1 MSKETTNFSQELLA
15 DAFAAIRELE
25 QKEAA
30 ELIADEANYTK
41 ALDEELSKMQTQVSS
56 ENEAFT
62 NRETAKSSSKLKDL
76 DKEIAELEPAVD
88 LEPAV
93 GLEAT
98 ASKGKKRSSK
108 NISTIRLESIQNVQ
122 ARRLIIKRA
131 IIKEGKIGLLS
142 EIIPNHIIK
151 QIIPHKTVS
160 IVESIAKYKDTIN
173 RRIANSMAPLFPEK
187 IRVARA
193 LCGTRPFK
201 EHPGFL
207 WKTPK
212 EYGEY
217 SMWVT
222 PDIPYFF
229 DQFTEMQIMRERC
242 DIRKIASIDKAVQTY
257 MQSVAALGKRE
268 ASLAIKLV
276 RINTFEE
283 LLNFD
288 VEAFQFAYGLYK
300 KQQQE
305 EAELLR
311 SENKEDLAAAA
322 EANLIDMEQ
331 IEAEMEAYYAGIAKS
346 AEGFATDKKE

>member
-1 MSKETTNFSQELLA
+1 MSKETTNFSQELIA
-15 DAFAAIRELE
+15 DALAAIKELE

-62 NRETAKSSSKLKDL
+62 NRETAQSSSKLKDL
-76 DKEIAELEPAVD
+76 DKEIAELEPAI
-88 LEPAV
+88 
-93 GLEAT
+93 GLEVA
-98 ASKGKKRSSK
+98 AEKGKKRNNGK
-108 NISTIRLESIQNVQ
+108 KACTVRLESIQNVQ
-122 ARRLIIKRA
+122 ARRLIIKRT

-142 EIIPNHIIK
+142 ELIPNHIIK
-151 QIIPHKTVS
+151 QIIPHKTAG

-173 RRIANSMAPLFPEK
+173 RRIASSMAPLFPEK

-229 DQFTEMQIMRERC
+229 DQFTEMQIMREHC
-242 DIRKIASIDKAVQTY
+242 DTRKLASIDKAVQTY

-268 ASLAIKLV
+268 ASLAIKLI

-288 VEAFQFAYGLYK
+288 VEAFQFAYDLYK

-311 SENKEDLAAAA
+311 SENKEDLATAV
-322 EANLIDMEQ
+322 EANLIDMAQ
-331 IEAEMEAYYAGIAKS
+331 VEAEMESYYASIAKS

>member
-1 MSKETTNFSQELLA
+1 MPNEITNFSQELITSAL
-15 DAFAAIRELE
+15 AAINELE
-25 QKEAA
+25 QKEAE
-30 ELIADEANYTK
+30 ELAAAEANYAK
-41 ALDEELSKMQTQVSS
+41 DLDIELGKMQTQVSS
-56 ENEAFT
+56 EDEAFT
-62 NRETAKSSSKLKDL
+62 NREAAQSSSKLKDL
-76 DKEIAELEPAVD
+76 DKAIIELEPS
-88 LEPAV
+88 LSTEI
-93 GLEAT
+93 AT
-98 ASKGKKRSSK
+98 TKGKKGSNK
-108 NISTIRLESIQNVQ
+108 NIDTLRIDTVNNIQV
-122 ARRLIIKRA
+122 RRLFIKRT

-142 EIIPNHIIK
+142 ELIPNKIIK
-151 QIIPHKTVS
+151 QIIPFKTSS
-160 IVESIAKYKDTIN
+160 IVNSIARYKATIN
-173 RRIANSMAPLFPEK
+173 RRIANCIAPLFPEK

-193 LCGTRPFK
+193 ICGSRPFK

-212 EYGEY
+212 EYGGY

-242 DIRKIASIDKAVQTY
+242 DIRKIASIDKAVQSY
-257 MQSVAALGKRE
+257 MESVNALGKRE
-268 ASLAIKLV
+268 ASLAIKLI

-288 VEAFQFAYGLYK
+288 IEAFQFAYSLYE

-311 SENKEDLAAAA
+311 SENKEDLATAA

-331 IEAEMEAYYAGIAKS
+331 IEAQMEAYYASIAKS
-346 AEGFATDKKE
+346 AEGFATDKKD

>member
-1 MSKETTNFSQELLA
+1 MPKEITNFSQELIASAL
-15 DAFAAIRELE
+15 AAITELE
-25 QKEAA
+25 QKEAE
-30 ELIADEANYTK
+30 ELAATEANYAK
-41 ALDEELSKMQTQVSS
+41 ELDDELSKMQTQVSS
-56 ENEAFT
+56 EDEAFAD
-62 NRETAKSSSKLKDL
+62 RKAAQSSSKIKDL
-76 DKEIAELEPAVD
+76 DKEIAELEPSLD
-88 LEPAV
+88 PSLDTE
-93 GLEAT
+93 EAST
-98 ASKGKKRSSK
+98 KGKKRRNK
-108 NISTIRLESIQNVQ
+108 HVDTMRIDSINNVQ
-122 ARRLIIKRA
+122 VRRLFIKRA

-142 EIIPNHIIK
+142 EIIPNKIVK
-151 QIIPHKTVS
+151 QIIPFKTAS
-160 IVESIAKYKDTIN
+160 IVNSIARYKDAIN
-173 RRIANSMAPLFPEK
+173 RRIANCIAPLFPEK

-193 LCGTRPFK
+193 ICGPRPFK

-212 EYGEY
+212 EYGGY

-242 DIRKIASIDKAVQTY
+242 DIRKIASIDKAVQSY
-257 MQSVAALGKRE
+257 MESVNALGKRE

-288 VEAFQFAYGLYK
+288 IDAFQFAYNLYE

-305 EAELLR
+305 EAEVLR
-311 SENKEDLAAAA
+311 SENKEDLATAA
-322 EANLIDMEQ
+322 EANLVNMSQ

-346 AEGFATDKKE
+346 AEGFATDKKD